1 VNVLLVAEY
10 YFANLDLVQLS
21 NELAKRRHSVSV
33 ATSFRNFERGESH
46 KGVDIFEITPFVTI
60 YSIPHSLSFP
70 LLKIHNIIKERD
82 IEITHALMDYSTNT
96 AVASLVSKAMHT
108 PFICTIQG
116 VGTRTGRLVVD
127 TLAECYDWTIERSIF
142 QNAKKLILLSRN
154 LISRTRKLGIEDC
167 KVAVIPSGVD
177 CTRFDPRR
185 PEVRQKATKLRNN
198 FDISRDDFVVGY
210 CGRIT
215 PAKGLVYLLDAIS
228 KVKREFP
235 NVVLLVVGEG
245 SQKAELQKK
254 SRDLQIRTIF
264 AGYQSDTPPYY
275 ALMDAFV
282 LPSLFEGL
290 PSVVLE
296 AIAMEKAVIATNVGG
311 TSDIVIEGQNGFLV
325 PPKNSEEV
333 ANALISLVDDSD
345 LKGKMGKAGRETAQR
360 NFLWDDIVDKV
371 EKVYEEVT

>member
-1 VNVLLVAEY
+1 MNILLVAEY

-21 NELAKRRHSVSV
+21 TELVKRKHSVSV
-33 ATSFRNFERGESH
+33 ATSFREFEGGECH

-70 LLKIHNIIKERD
+70 LLRIQNLIRERD
-82 IEITHALMDYSTNT
+82 VEVTHALMDYSTNT

-108 PFICTIQG
+108 PFVCNIQG
-116 VGTRTGRLVVD
+116 VGTRTGRFVVD
-127 TLAECYDWTIERSIF
+127 ALAECYDWTIERRILQS
-142 QNAKKLILLSRN
+142 AKKLIVLSKH
-154 LISRTRKLGIEDC
+154 LISRTRKLGIEDY

-185 PEVRQKATKLRNN
+185 PEVRRKAIMLRDN
-198 FDISRDDFVVGY
+198 FDIGQDDFVVGFV
-210 CGRIT
+210 GRFV
-215 PAKGLVYLLDAIS
+215 PAKGLSYLLDAIS

-235 NVVLLVVGEG
+235 DVVLLLVGEG
-245 SQKAELQKK
+245 SQKGELQKK
-254 SRDLQIRTIF
+254 SRALKIRTIF

-290 PSVVLE
+290 PGVVLE
-296 AIAMEKAVIATNVGG
+296 AMAMEKTVIATNVGG
-311 TSDIVIEGQNGFLV
+311 TSDIVIHGKNGFLV
-325 PPKNSEEV
+325 PTKDSDEV
-333 ANALISLVDDSD
+333 TKALIILAKDRD
-345 LKGKMGKAGRETAQR
+345 LKDKMGSAGRETVR
-360 NFLWDDIVDKV
+360 KSFLWNDIVDKV